1 MEEGIELNP
10 NELQD
15 WQKEILAMELDIF
28 ELKPQQKEML
38 EDFYISDEVN
48 RKRLEVIVDNG
59 YYYEWDKEFL
69 NKIRSL
75 YLKGVNW
82 IK

>member
-1 MEEGIELNP
+1 MEEGIEL
-10 NELQD
+10 QG
-15 WQKEILAMELDIF
+15 WQEEILRMNGPYETFD
-28 ELKPQQKEML
+28 LKPQQKEML

>member
-1 MEEGIELNP
+1 MEEGS
-10 NELQD
+10 ELQGCQEQIVRMNGPYETFD
-15 WQKEILAMELDIF
+15 
-28 ELKPQQKEML
+28 LKPQQKEML

>member
-1 MEEGIELNP
+1 M
-10 NELQD
+10 ELQD

-48 RKRLEVIVDNG
+48 RKRLEVIVDNN

>member
-1 MEEGIELNP
+1 MES
-10 NELQD
+10 ELQD
-15 WQKEILAMELDIF
+15 WQKEILKMELDIF